1 MDILVKRIAKKSLYT
16 IGKMYIDGVYFA
28 DTLEDKDRGLLQSM
42 PLEEIK
48 KIKVSKE
55 TAIPTGTYTM
65 VTNIISPRF
74 SKKSFYI
81 NTCNGKI
88 PRILNVPGF
97 EGILIHVGD
106 GPKAQDL
113 TEGCILIGQNKIVG
127 QLVNGKEIFKKFISK
142 INNTKEIKI
151 TIE

>member
-1 MDILVKRIAKKSLYT
+1 
-16 IGKMYIDGVYFA
+16 
-28 DTLEDKDRGLLQSM
+28 
-42 PLEEIK
+42 
-48 KIKVSKE
+48 
-55 TAIPTGTYTM
+55 M